1 MVLTAAVV
9 SGRGA
14 STEGERQIM
23 KALHWKHDKSLPEIN
38 SFVRQYLASSGYLDR
53 VRWEGN
59 SFSAS
64 VGMGI
69 ALNLKGEFTAD
80 EIVIERCSGAA
91 GPIVLSKIREALQKA
106 FPNGETTLPPK
117 A

>member
-1 MVLTAAVV
+1 
-9 SGRGA
+9 
-14 STEGERQIM
+14 M

-38 SFVRQYLASSGYLDR
+38 SFVRQYLASSGYLDK
-53 VRWEGN
+53 VKWEGN

-69 ALNLKGEFTAD
+69 ALSLKGELTAD
-80 EIVIERCSGAA
+80 EIVIEKCSGAA
-91 GPIVLSKIREALQKA
+91 GPVVLSKIRETLQKA
-106 FPNGETTLPPK
+106 FPNGEIVPPPK